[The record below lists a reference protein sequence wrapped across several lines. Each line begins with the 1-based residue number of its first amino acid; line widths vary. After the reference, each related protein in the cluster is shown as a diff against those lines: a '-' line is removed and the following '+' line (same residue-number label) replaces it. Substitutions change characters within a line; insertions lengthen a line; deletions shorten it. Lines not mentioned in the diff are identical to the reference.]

1 MKGKAINEGH
11 LPTATGQDR
20 TGQRNITVGA
30 IDTTHESRGVYSL
43 TIQLLLL
50 LPLLPSTHFI
60 SIPSSS
66 SSSVLSNAR
75 LSMNAFPFCMMPHLF
90 LFLLL
95 LLPLPLPLRALES
108 HSSRLNHLEGPIR
121 LDNHVGSMF
130 PKISPLGAPQPFLPL
145 APSPLT
151 PFTNTSVPKLS
162 GLCTLNFTSA
172 ESLINVTATDCWE
185 VFAPFLANVICCP
198 QLEATLTILIGQSSK
213 YNNVLALN
221 GTVAKHCLADVE
233 QILIGLGATNSL
245 KKICS
250 INSSNL
256 TEASCPVKNVNDFYD
271 MVDTTKLL
279 TACKKIDPVKECC
292 YQVCQNAILEAATTI
307 ASKGSDVLAKDAP
320 HSQPEHSVRVNDCR
334 NIVLRWVASKLEPS
348 QAKKV
353 LRGLSNCNVN
363 KACPLVFP
371 DTKQVAKGCAD
382 GISSKTACCNI
393 MESYV
398 SHLQKQSFITNLQ
411 ALDCAET
418 LAMKLK
424 RSNITADVYGLCH
437 ISLKDFSLQEAGC
450 LLPSLPSDA
459 TFDRISGISFL
470 SVNIPAL
477 PAAATNQSC
486 LYSHDILFLV
496 LVALSFLLLTTV

>member
-1 MKGKAINEGH
+1 MNE
-11 LPTATGQDR
+11 
-20 TGQRNITVGA
+20 
-30 IDTTHESRGVYSL
+30 
-43 TIQLLLL
+43 
-50 LPLLPSTHFI
+50 
-60 SIPSSS
+60 
-66 SSSVLSNAR
+66 
-75 LSMNAFPFCMMPHLF
+75 MNAFPFYTMPQLLPFLLRLF
-90 LFLLL
+90 LFQLFVP
-95 LLPLPLPLRALES
+95 PLCALES
-108 HSSRLNHLEGPIR
+108 HSSRFNHPQGPVR
-121 LDNHVGSMF
+121 LYNHVGAMF
-130 PKISPLGAPQPFLPL
+130 PKLSPPGAPQPFLPL
-145 APSPLT
+145 APSPLA
-151 PFTNTSVPKLS
+151 PFTNTSIPKLS
-162 GLCTLNFTSA
+162 GLCTLNFTTA
-172 ESLINVTATDCWE
+172 KSLISVTAIDCWE

-213 YNNVLALN
+213 YTNVLALN
-221 GTVAKHCLADVE
+221 GTDAKHCLADVE
-233 QILIGLGATNSL
+233 QILMGQGATNNL

-250 INSSNL
+250 IHSLNL

-279 TACKKIDPVKECC
+279 TACGKIDPVKECC
-292 YQVCQNAILEAATTI
+292 YQICQNAILEAATTI
-307 ASKGSDVLAKDAP
+307 ASKGSDILAIDAP
-320 HSQPEHSVRVNDCR
+320 HVQPEHSIQVNDCR

-363 KACPLVFP
+363 KVCPLVFP
-371 DTKQVAKGCAD
+371 DTKQVANGCGD
-382 GISSKTACCNI
+382 GISNKTACCNA

-437 ISLKDFSLQEAGC
+437 ISLKDFSLQVGNQEAGC

-470 SVNIPAL
+470 CDLNDNIPAPWPSTSQLASSSCNKSINIPAL
-477 PAAATNQSC
+477 PAAASSSQSC
-486 LYSHDILFLV
+486 LYSHDILFFG
-496 LVALSFLLLTTV
+496 LVALSFLLMTTVSL